1 VTDRS
6 DLNICCEKGRK
17 PMNMHHWPLGAI
29 VRELCTNAYDAVI
42 ERSYLEWNGKLPTVE
57 VKNAADQIGAYAFFD
72 GALAFSVAITVTY
85 VTKDRDASRKFYTDN
100 LSKLRNNPKKEHI
113 PMLYKVALMVR
124 SFSVLPIDAWV
135 NNYSTKSGK
144 NVPQPLKKAL
154 IGGFGMV
161 YC

>member
-1 VTDRS
+1 
-6 DLNICCEKGRK
+6 
-17 PMNMHHWPLGAI
+17 M
-29 VRELCTNAYDAVI
+29 
-42 ERSYLEWNGKLPTVE
+42 
-57 VKNAADQIGAYAFFD
+57 KNAADQIGAYAFFD
-72 GALAFSVAITVTY
+72 GALAFSVAITVTH
-85 VTKDRDASRKFYTDN
+85 VTEDQDASRKIYTDN
-100 LSKLRNNPKKEHI
+100 LSKLRNNPTKKEHI

-161 YC
+161 YCEIPTLSCKKKTSFIILKSIYLFKYSVCRA

>member
-1 VTDRS
+1 
-6 DLNICCEKGRK
+6 
-17 PMNMHHWPLGAI
+17 MNMHHWPLGAI

-42 ERSYLEWNGKLPTVE
+42 ERSYLEWNVKLPTVE

-72 GALAFSVAITVTY
+72 GALAFSVAITVTH
-85 VTKDRDASRKFYTDN
+85 VTEDQDASRKIYTDN
-100 LSKLRNNPKKEHI
+100 LSKLRKNPTKKEHI